1 MRRLLPL
8 ICMVPFVAAACGGGR
23 LAHPV
28 AEQLVVPLDGRTAG
42 IATLRRVED
51 GEKTRLEVRL
61 AADAPDAELS
71 VQLARGSCRRPTAL
85 TSQTVLGGMDDRHAS
100 WTVPA
105 PLGQL
110 ANGRALAVVVRS
122 PAHAVEA
129 CGNAPR

>member
-1 MRRLLPL
+1 
-8 ICMVPFVAAACGGGR
+8 MVPLVAAACGGAR

-28 AEQLVVPLDGRTAG
+28 GTQIVVPLNGRTDG
-42 IATLRRVED
+42 VATLRRARD
-51 GEKTRLEVRL
+51 GQKTWVEVRL
-61 AADAPDAELS
+61 AAGAPDRARS

-85 TSQTVLGGMDDRHAS
+85 TSATVLAGMRGRHAS

-110 ANGRALAVVVRS
+110 ANGRPLAIVVRS
-122 PAHAVEA
+122 SEHAVVA

>member
-28 AEQLVVPLDGRTAG
+28 AEQLVVPLGGRTDG
-42 IATLRRVED
+42 VATLRRAAD

-61 AADAPDAELS
+61 AAGAPRSELS

-85 TSQTVLGGMDDRHAS
+85 TSETVLGGMHGRHAA
-100 WTVPA
+100 WTVPT

-122 PAHAVEA
+122 PRHPVVA